1 MALLQQS
8 SHSMSLPKL
17 KTNRIPVVQHLIKD
31 SDLADNCNS
40 EVLRP
45 LDLDR
50 LVKLFVDPHSNNL
63 TERHLHSI
71 KKICK
76 HYHLGFP
83 VKDVPRI
90 VRIFN
95 VIADKIENDDTY
107 VPLMINLLKIFQLP
121 FVKEKASDELY
132 FESIIAGCMADL
144 GYLFRIQYKE
154 ILNEICSCILN
165 LIKFTNVPEPYVNLQ
180 RCSKAFLLKCV
191 RLSDLPATLVKS
203 LTLMED
209 NVEIRV
215 RTMKILQ
222 LLSKEEKNCLQML
235 NAECANRLINRMHY
249 PQPHEELLFRSVEIL
264 WNLLE
269 FGNIKQVAEQ
279 MNSLNAINHLREAF
293 LQQLLQGFS
302 NYDRQLRNDIL
313 VITIQLAQENPN
325 LAFIETGFAKELLLF
340 ATYPEVKSH
349 SPLTKRLKITT
360 CYEDFE
366 LKKLFFNFAVTISKN
381 TTSHQ
386 LMSDSGILMAL
397 FSFIKPIQ
405 GERDVRDWTISQ
417 FEELQLHSM
426 ATLCILIPLLMK
438 EYFSCRGSNRLLVF
452 LEWCANLKSDYSG
465 YGNSFHAKGG
475 RGSKRA
481 QLKYCLRVIRSI
493 VSTSNEQAIQDL
505 ADQDAMN
512 IMIQVLKSWVSEEN
526 RASDQIDVE
535 IESDLLFILSCLA
548 ENDLHRKELFGH
560 SGVEI
565 LISYLKKK
573 PEHVWNGLGYQ
584 RLIIGT
590 IDCIWATIV
599 GCILNEDYFI
609 QNEGIFYLLDILEVS
624 PKSMQNLILG
634 CILDLCDNPKTLTHM
649 LQWESKDNN
658 NVSHFLCAL
667 WRDEERD
674 IGVERDE
681 NGIILDTS
689 KPLASAATG
698 EVETSLPSHLPS
710 KAIVEVSENMRAK
723 IYGIFC
729 RLGFTDLSG
738 ITQDDQL
745 TLCIIENYL
754 DFKLGEVFK
763 EINSEL
769 KIDNIQPIPP
779 DQEALDTI
787 LRAADD
793 RVLTVNIN
801 QQHMANTYKQ
811 QEFMQEKEFYYEI
824 KKNFGF
830 KEKRMQE
837 WNDYVARVSK
847 YSVLMSNK
855 EKQMAAI
862 DDSRQPERESSVYQ
876 TIHNLEIPNLAVTA
890 FAGQY
895 IAIDS
900 TPAEI
905 TGGRLK
911 KLASMTN

>member
-1 MALLQQS
+1 MALVQS
-8 SHSMSLPKL
+8 SHAMQLPKL
-17 KTNRIPVVQHLIKD
+17 KNIPRIPVVQHLIKD
-31 SDLADNCNS
+31 SDVEENDG
-40 EVLRP
+40 EVLKP
-45 LDLDR
+45 LELDR
-50 LVKLFVDPHSNNL
+50 IVKLFVDPHSNNL
-63 TERHLHSI
+63 TERHMHSI
-71 KKICK
+71 KKIVK
-76 HYHLGFP
+76 HYSRGFP
-83 VKDVPRI
+83 VKDVTKI
-90 VRIFN
+90 VKIFN
-95 VIADKIENDDTY
+95 VLADKIENDENY
-107 VPLMINLLKIFQLP
+107 IPSLCQLLKLFQYP

-132 FESIIAGCMADL
+132 YESTIAGCMADL
-144 GYLFRIQYKE
+144 GYLFRIPYKE
-154 ILNEICSCILN
+154 VLNDICTCILN
-165 LIKFTNVPEPYVNLQ
+165 LIGFSNVPEPYANLQ
-180 RCSKAFLLKCV
+180 RCSKAFMLKCI

-203 LTLMED
+203 LTLMEE
-209 NVEIRV
+209 NIEIRI

-222 LLSKEEKNCLQML
+222 LLSKEEKNCDQML
-235 NAECANRLINRMHY
+235 NADCANRLINRMHY
-249 PQPHEELLFRSVEIL
+249 PQPNEELLFRSIEIL

-269 FGNIKQVAEQ
+269 YGDRKQVAEQ
-279 MNSLNAINHLREAF
+279 MSSLNAINHLREAF

-340 ATYPEVKSH
+340 ATYPEIKSH

-366 LKKLFFNFAVTISKN
+366 LKKLFFNFAVTIAKNN
-381 TTSHQ
+381 TTHQ
-386 LMSDSGILMAL
+386 LMSDSGLLLAL
-397 FSFIKPIQ
+397 FSFIKPVST
-405 GERDVRDWTISQ
+405 ERDVRDWTISQ

-426 ATLCILIPLLMK
+426 STLCILIPILMK
-438 EYFSCRGSNRLLVF
+438 EYFSCHGSNRLLVF
-452 LEWCANLKSDYSG
+452 LEWCSNQSNDYSG
-465 YGNSFHAKGG
+465 YGNSFHANGG
-475 RGSKRA
+475 RGTKRA
-481 QLKYCLRVIRSI
+481 QMKYCLRVIRSI

-505 ADQDAMN
+505 TDQGAMTT
-512 IMIQVLKSWVSEEN
+512 IIKVLKKITSQEN
-526 RASDQIDVE
+526 QCDDQIDVE
-535 IESDLLFILSCLA
+535 IQSDLLFILSCLA
-548 ENDLHRKELFGH
+548 ENDLHRKELFGYD
-560 SGVEI
+560 GVDV
-565 LISYLKKK
+565 LISYLKKN
-573 PEHVWNGLGYQ
+573 PENVWNGLGYQ

-590 IDCIWATIV
+590 VDCIWATIV

-634 CILDLCDNPKTLTHM
+634 CILDLSDNPKTLTHM

-658 NVSHFLCAL
+658 NISHFLCAL
-667 WRDEERD
+667 WRDEEKD
-674 IGVERDE
+674 IGVDRDE

-689 KPLASAATG
+689 KPLASVFSE
-698 EVETSLPSHLPS
+698 EVETSLPSNLPS

-729 RLGFTDLSG
+729 RLGFSDLSG
-738 ITQDDQL
+738 ISQEDQL

-763 EINSEL
+763 EINNEL

-830 KEKRMQE
+830 REKRISE
-837 WNDYVARVSK
+837 WNDYVSRVSK
-847 YSVLMSNK
+847 YSVLMANK

-890 FAGQY
+890 FAGPY
-895 IAIDS
+895 ISIDS
-900 TPAEI
+900 TPCEI

-911 KLASMTN
+911 KLTNLTN